1 MLLTLPPPNKLKD
14 NFKPTKEENGQIRLK
29 SSHLLID
36 REVAADIFQDDF
48 NVNIVY
54 YADRRTLM
62 IAPQSEE
69 LFKKLHKAKQ
79 HMLKDRNAQG
89 DKTIALHELLI
100 DHEINSTDRNLE
112 FELQSALRILNVKL

>member
-1 MLLTLPPPNKLKD
+1 MFIPPNRLKEKFESTEEKD
-14 NFKPTKEENGQIRLK
+14 NPICLK

-36 REVAADIFQDDF
+36 HQIATEIFGDDL
-48 NVNIVY
+48 NVNVVY
-54 YADRRTLM
+54 YADRKALM

-79 HMLKDRNAQG
+79 HMLKDRNAKG

-100 DHEINSTDRNLE
+100 DNEIDSADRNLE
-112 FELQSALRILNVKL
+112 FEFLKELRILNVKL

>member
-1 MLLTLPPPNKLKD
+1 MKNAFGPS
-14 NFKPTKEENGQIRLK
+14 EGEAAQVRLK

-36 REVAADIFQDDF
+36 RELALDIFGDDF
-48 NVNIVY
+48 NVNLVY

-69 LFKKLHKAKQ
+69 LFKQLHKAKQ
-79 HMLKDRNAQG
+79 HMLKDRNAKG

-100 DHEINSTDRNLE
+100 DNEIDSSDRTVA
-112 FELQSALRILNVKL
+112 FDCQKALKILTVKL